1 MWSDGRFYWGKK
13 EIEAK
18 GIVVAFVWMS
28 SEERN
33 VRPYVELY
41 SSLGW
46 NSLVCHSNFLNLFFP
61 DKAMSLALDI
71 LDELTKV
78 VKVKP
83 CPIVLTAFSGG
94 TKACMYKFLQII
106 SGSIGGRLSQNE
118 YQLVRDCI
126 CGQTYDSTP
135 VDFTSDVGT
144 KFVLHPAILKM
155 SSPPR
160 LVSWA
165 AKALSSSLDALFLT
179 RHEAQRAE
187 YWKTLYASVRM
198 GPFLIFCS
206 EDDDLAPYHIILNF
220 AKRLQDLGGD
230 VKLVKWQNSTHV
242 GHYKRFPTEYR
253 NAVTEFLV
261 KSAFVYSQRNRHPH
275 GGTSVGPSDHFFLP
289 SSMEFLD
296 AKGLGPEQD
305 EHRENVSPLPNP
317 PSINP
322 HGVLGKIL
330 FDVCVPKNIE
340 GWDVKHMDL
349 LPRRVFSSANANAH
363 FNPLKCIRRSKL

>member
-1 MWSDGRFYWGKK
+1 M
-13 EIEAK
+13 
-18 GIVVAFVWMS
+18 
-28 SEERN
+28 
-33 VRPYVELY
+33 
-41 SSLGW
+41 
-46 NSLVCHSNFLNLFFP
+46 
-61 DKAMSLALDI
+61 
-71 LDELTKV
+71 
-78 VKVKP
+78 
-83 CPIVLTAFSGG
+83 
-94 TKACMYKFLQII
+94 Q
-106 SGSIGGRLSQNE
+106 
-118 YQLVRDCI
+118 
-126 CGQTYDSTP
+126 
-135 VDFTSDVGT
+135 
-144 KFVLHPAILKM
+144 
-155 SSPPR
+155 
-160 LVSWA
+160 
-165 AKALSSSLDALFLT
+165 
-179 RHEAQRAE
+179 
-187 YWKTLYASVRM
+187 RM

-275 GGTSVGPSDHFFLP
+275 GGTSGNGLGSNEISKSICNLHKAAVNSNQSFGRVAVGPSDHFFLP